1 MVTPKRK
8 DAQQLTELILET
20 ARDLFTQYGV
30 DTVSMH
36 QIAKTAGVGQATM
49 YRRYAQKGDLCLE
62 LIDDQFGRLR
72 TEIEDQLEQLVGA
85 PIMERLMAVFRRI
98 IMFTHNEASL
108 LKAIHVSL
116 VQSRCLNDDAQQF
129 FCSPPYIY
137 LHSTLAALLKEAFD
151 AGQTVSFDPA
161 FTAHIMIAALA
172 PHTLQHMSD
181 RYGYTTEDIID
192 QINRTLIRPLFLS
205 PDQVRHH

>member
-49 YRRYAQKGDLCLE
+49 YRRYAQKGDLCLD
-62 LIDDQFGRLR
+62 LIDDQFNRLR
-72 TEIEDQLEQLVGA
+72 TEIEGLLEQLAGT
-85 PIMERLMAVFRRI
+85 PILERLIAVFRRF
-98 IMFTHNEASL
+98 IMFTCHEAPL

-116 VQSRCLNDDAQQF
+116 VQSRCLNADAQQF
-129 FCSPPYIY
+129 FYSHPYLF
-137 LHSTLAALLKEAFD
+137 LHNTLTGLLKEALD
-151 AGQTVSFDPA
+151 AGQTISFEPD
-161 FTAHIMIAALA
+161 FTAHIMIAAHA
-172 PHTLQHMSD
+172 PHTLQHLKD
-181 RYGYTTEDIID
+181 RYGYTTDDIID
-192 QINRTLIRPLFLS
+192 QIVRTLIRPLFIS
-205 PDQVRHH
+205 VD

>member
-72 TEIEDQLEQLVGA
+72 AEIDAQLERLADA
-85 PIMERLMAVFRRI
+85 PALERLIAVFRRI

-116 VQSRCLNDDAQQF
+116 VQSRCLNADAQQF
-129 FCSPPYIY
+129 FCSQPYIY
-137 LHSTLAALLKEAFD
+137 LHGTLTGLLKESKD
-151 AGQTVSFDPA
+151 SGQTVSFDPA

-172 PHTLQHMSD
+172 PHTLQHLSD
-181 RYGYTTEDIID
+181 QYGYTTDDIID
-192 QINRTLIRPLFLS
+192 QLIATLIRPLFHS
-205 PDQVRHH
+205 FESSQ

>member
-49 YRRYAQKGDLCLE
+49 YRRYAQKGDLCLD
-62 LIDDQFGRLR
+62 LIDDQFNRLR
-72 TEIEDQLEQLVGA
+72 IEIEGLLEQLAGT
-85 PIMERLMAVFRRI
+85 PILERLIAVFRRI

-116 VQSRCLNDDAQQF
+116 VQSRCLNADAQQF
-129 FCSPPYIY
+129 FCSQPYLF
-137 LHSTLAALLKEAFD
+137 LHGTLASLLKEALD
-151 AGQTVSFDPA
+151 AGLTVPFEPA

-172 PHTLQHMSD
+172 PHTLQHLSD
-181 RYGYTTEDIID
+181 CYGYTTDDIID
-192 QINRTLIRPLFLS
+192 QLVQTLIRPLFIS
-205 PDQVRHH
+205 VD

>member
-20 ARDLFTQYGV
+20 ARGLFTQYGV

-62 LIDDQFGRLR
+62 LIDDQFSRLR
-72 TEIEDQLEQLVGA
+72 VEIEGQLEQLAGTPVL
-85 PIMERLMAVFRRI
+85 ERLISVFRRI
-98 IMFTHNEASL
+98 VMFTHNEASL

-116 VQSRCLNDDAQQF
+116 VQSRCLNADAQQF
-129 FCSPPYIY
+129 FCSQPYLY
-137 LHSTLAALLKEAFD
+137 LHGTLTGLLKEAMD
-151 AGQTVSFDPA
+151 GGLTVSFEPA

-172 PHTLQHMSD
+172 PHTLQHLSE
-181 RYGYTTEDIID
+181 RYGYTTDDIID
-192 QINRTLIRPLFLS
+192 QLISTLVRPLFLS
-205 PDQVRHH
+205 FDQVRH